1 MKIELVSC
9 THVNGWKYYDV
20 HLFIDGTEFTLV
32 PVQYSTID
40 FCWYVKLPDRP
51 LFVTVLFS
59 DLINYLCN
67 IIRELFKL

>member
-9 THVNGWKYYDV
+9 AHVNGLQYYDV
-20 HLFIDGTEFTLV
+20 HFVIDGAKFTLV

-40 FCWYVKLPDRP
+40 YCWFVKLPDRP
-51 LFVTVLFS
+51 LFVTTLFS
-59 DLINYLCN
+59 NLIDYLCK